1 MDQSLDELQAHWAFY
16 LYIVYYVYFY
26 LQNRWMG
33 TPMCECVCVCVC
45 GCRWNRLTGDPPIT
59 ERTRLNVRELTLS
72 PVEQK
77 VGCRLQLQ

>member
-33 TPMCECVCVCVC
+33 TPMCECVCVCVVAD
-45 GCRWNRLTGDPPIT
+45 GIVWLAI
-59 ERTRLNVRELTLS
+59 
-72 PVEQK
+72 
-77 VGCRLQLQ
+77 LQ

>member
-33 TPMCECVCVCVC
+33 TPMCECVCVCVVAD
-45 GCRWNRLTGDPPIT
+45 GI
-59 ERTRLNVRELTLS
+59 V
-72 PVEQK
+72 
-77 VGCRLQLQ
+77 